1 MRINR
6 LAAVVLAA
14 AASAACAMGR
24 KPPQKADAPPAAAAG
39 EKTPMTIQEW
49 KGQYGGPGEAGS
61 IVAADRHAWERAWR
75 QVGRDAPPLDF
86 ANFVGVMVF
95 VGEKPTGGFTVVFD
109 EPVAKGDDLVVRY
122 HVPKPGGFTTQA
134 LAQPWKARAF
144 PRPKGRVIVETAPE

>member
-1 MRINR
+1 MRINL
-6 LAAVVLAA
+6 LAAA
-14 AASAACAMGR
+14 AASALAACASGKR
-24 KPPQKADAPPAAAAG
+24 PPEKAAAPAAPATAAV

-61 IVAADRHAWERAWR
+61 IVAADQHAWERAWR
-75 QVGRDAPPLDF
+75 QVGQDAPPLDF
-86 ANFVGVMVF
+86 AKFVGVMVF

-109 EPVAKGDDLVVRY
+109 EPAAKGDDLVVRY

-144 PRPKGRVIVETAPE
+144 ARPKGRVIVESAPE